1 LTETYVLNPPFLNYC
16 EGKMLMAFD
25 DGGFTIKDVPT
36 DDPTIPLFPIESHAQ
51 AGVILEWAGK
61 QQIPDVQWAIV
72 GEGPYGVHGKTI

>member
-1 LTETYVLNPPFLNYC
+1 
-16 EGKMLMAFD
+16 MLMAFD
-25 DGGFTIKDVPT
+25 DGGFKIKDVPT

-61 QQIPDVQWAIV
+61 QLIPDVQWAIV